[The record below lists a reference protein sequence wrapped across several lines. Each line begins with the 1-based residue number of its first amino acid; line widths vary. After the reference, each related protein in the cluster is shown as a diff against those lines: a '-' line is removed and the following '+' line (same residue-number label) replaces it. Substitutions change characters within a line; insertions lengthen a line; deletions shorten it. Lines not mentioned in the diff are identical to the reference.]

1 MYRSDRLKQVSG
13 TIFALVAARKRE
25 LEAAGRHIIDLSIG
39 SPDLPP
45 APHIIE
51 RLRHE
56 VADPNNYGYTIQC
69 SAEFNQAVAYW
80 YAQRFGV
87 TLNPA
92 TEVLGLL
99 GSQEGLANICLALLN
114 PGDLVLVPD
123 PAYPIYQAGPQLA
136 GAEIYRLPL
145 TAENNYIP
153 QLDRIPPE
161 VCARAKLIIL
171 NFPSNP
177 LAATVELDFFYELV
191 EFARRLS
198 ILILHDAAYSELSF
212 DGFVPP
218 SLLQVP
224 GAKEIGVEMN
234 SLSKTFNLAGCRM
247 AYAVGNP
254 LMLQALAEMKSHSDY
269 GPFEPVQRAAIAAL
283 TGPQDYVRQTAL
295 IYQRRRDLLVSGLN
309 ALGWSVNKSKATMF
323 LWAKVPEGQ
332 DDHHFTFQ
340 LMEKAGVAVIPGS
353 GFGEYGRGYVRI
365 GLVQDEELLQ
375 EAVRRIAASG
385 LIRAAS

>member
-1 MYRSDRLKQVSG
+1 MYRSDRLKQISG
-13 TIFALVAARKRE
+13 TIFALVAAHKRE

-51 RLRHE
+51 KLRQE

-69 SAEFNQAVAYW
+69 SAEYNQAVAFW
-80 YAQRFGV
+80 YERRFGV

-92 TEVLGLL
+92 NEVLGLL

-153 QLDRIPPE
+153 RLDLIPPE
-161 VCARAKLIIL
+161 VCGRAKMIIL

-177 LAATVELDFFYELV
+177 LAATVELDFFVELV
-191 EFARRLS
+191 EFARRHS
-198 ILILHDAAYSELSF
+198 ILVLHDAAYSELAY
-212 DGFVPP
+212 DGFRPP
-218 SLLQVP
+218 SFLQVP
-224 GAKEIGVEMN
+224 GAKELGIEIN
-234 SLSKTFNLAGCRM
+234 SLSKTFNMAGCRM

-254 LMLQALAEMKSHSDY
+254 QMLQALGEMKGHSDY

-283 TGPQDYVRQTAL
+283 TGPQDYVLATAQT
-295 IYQRRRDLLVSGLN
+295 YQKRRDLLVSGLN
-309 ALGWSVNKSKATMF
+309 SLGWSVNKSKATMF

-340 LMEKAGVAVIPGS
+340 LMDKAGVAVIPGS
-353 GFGEYGRGYVRI
+353 GFGEYGQGYVRI
-365 GLVQDEELLQ
+365 GLVQKETVLQ
-375 EAVRRIAASG
+375 EAIARIAASG